1 MPHPFTRHRLAAA
14 LLSASAIGVPLA
26 HAAGSTASPAAI
38 ETTRQYDIAAG
49 SLTEVLSRFAS
60 ASGVALSF
68 DATQTNGRQSNGL
81 HGSYSVNAG
90 FATLL
95 AGSNLRVID
104 AGGSYVL
111 EKVVDS
117 GAALELGATSV
128 NANGVRSTTE
138 GSQSYTTGAMQS
150 ATKLPLT
157 MRETPQSVTV
167 ITRQRMDDQG
177 LKTLQDAVAA
187 TPGISLQGS
196 GPQRF
201 GFYSRGFEIGNLMLD
216 GLPTAYSIS
225 IGAGLIAGSN
235 MVMYDRIEVVRGATG
250 MMQGAGDPSGSINL
264 VRKRPTSE
272 FQASIKGS
280 AGSWDNYSSELDIS
294 GPLNESGSVRGRL
307 VGAYQT
313 KDSFQD
319 YVSSEGS
326 TFYAIGEADLDSATT
341 LTVGA
346 SHQINNNNDTWGGL
360 AAVDASGND
369 LHLSR
374 STYLGNDWEYWD
386 QDTSNVF
393 AELDHRFDNGW
404 RVKLSGAQQ
413 WSELNYLGTYLS
425 RTGDAINV
433 SRGGGYRYDVDQQ
446 TYDLFASGPFQML
459 GREHEL
465 VIGSSARSAEMHA
478 VGGSG
483 GTASLDIDPFDWDY
497 SAVAKPVTGLTYR
510 GHTETTQQGLYLTTR
525 LSLADPLKLILGT
538 RLDWYQYDNLR
549 DDSDYSISRNVTRY
563 AGLIYELDAHHSVYA
578 SYTDIFQPQS
588 SMDAAGGQLE
598 PVVGTNYE
606 IGVKGEYFDGT
617 LNASLAV
624 FQIDQE
630 NRARQL
636 DQALCSTSSACY
648 EASGVVRSRGVDIE
662 LQGELTPN
670 WQIGGGFTFVQAE
683 YAKTEGDYRKG
694 QLFDSTLPRQQFKL
708 FTSYQLPG
716 DHLRVGGSVSWQGD
730 TYKEKGDYR
739 FEQNA
744 YAVFGV
750 MAGYRVSE
758 ALDLQF
764 NIDNL
769 FDKHY
774 YRNINGTTYP
784 VQVYGAPRNYLLT
797 AKYSF

>member
-1 MPHPFTRHRLAAA
+1 MFTRPSPLARSIRQAALALSLCGPVLISAPAWAAPQAYNIPAGSLAAA
-14 LLSASAIGVPLA
+14 ISQF
-26 HAAGSTASPAAI
+26 AA
-38 ETTRQYDIAAG
+38 
-49 SLTEVLSRFAS
+49 
-60 ASGVALSF
+60 ASGVTISF
-68 DATQTNGRQSNGL
+68 SSEETAGLQSTGL
-81 HGSYSVNAG
+81 QGNFELEQG
-90 FATLL
+90 FARLL
-95 AGSNLRVID
+95 QGSGLRVQQ
-104 AGGSYVL
+104 AGEKRYVL
-111 EKVVDS
+111 SKANAE
-117 GAALELGATSV
+117 GTIELGATSI
-128 NANGVRSTTE
+128 NASGFGGTTE
-138 GSQSYTTGAMQS
+138 GSQSYTTATMQT
-150 ATKLPLT
+150 ATKLPLSI
-157 MRETPQSVTV
+157 RETPQSVTV
-167 ITRQRMDDQG
+167 ITRKRMDDQG
-177 LKTLQDAVAA
+177 LNTLQDAVAA
-187 TPGISLQGS
+187 TPGISLQGA
-196 GPQRF
+196 GAQRF

-216 GLPTAYSIS
+216 GLPTAFSIA
-225 IGAGLIAGSN
+225 IGPGLIAGSN
-235 MVMYDRIEVVRGATG
+235 MVMYDRVEVVRGATG

-280 AGSWDNYSSELDIS
+280 AGSWDNYGSELDVS

-307 VGAYQT
+307 VGAYQA

-326 TFYAIGEADLDSATT
+326 TFYAIGEADLGTATT

-360 AAVDASGND
+360 AASDAAGND
-369 LHLSR
+369 LHLPR

-393 AELDHRFDNGW
+393 AEVDHRFDNGW

-465 VIGSSARSAEMHA
+465 VVGSSARSAEMQA
-478 VGGSG
+478 AGGSG

-497 SAVAKPVTGLTYR
+497 SAVPKPVTGLTYR

-525 LSLADPLKLILGT
+525 LSLTDQLKLILGS

-549 DDSDYSISRNVTRY
+549 NDSDYSISRNVTRY
-563 AGLIYELDAHHSVYA
+563 AGFIYELDAHHSVYA

-606 IGVKGEYFDGT
+606 VGVKGEYFDGA
-617 LNASLAV
+617 LNASLAL

-662 LQGELTPN
+662 LQGALTPN

-708 FTSYQLPG
+708 FTSYQLPN
-716 DHLRVGGSVSWQGD
+716 DRWRIGGSVSWQGD
-730 TYKEKGDYR
+730 TYKEADDYH
-739 FEQNA
+739 FEQDA

-750 MAGYRVSE
+750 MAGYQVSD

-774 YRNINGTTYP
+774 YRNINGTDYP
-784 VQVYGAPRNYLLT
+784 VHVYGAPRNFLLS